1 MYNNFI
7 RSPSPIRRVSSI
19 LLSRI
24 QTSIPKNSR
33 GFHKTSTTRRIFTP
47 STTTTA
53 FQNNSNFQPIAS
65 LGAFSSPYLRSFRP
79 EAARISYHFIHTN
92 ADKNVNSAHQ
102 RVIEDVGDL
111 IFSDV
116 PKVDVKKVLVV
127 GSGGLSIGQAGEF
140 DYSGNIKVN
149 VKS

>member
-7 RSPSPIRRVSSI
+7 RSPSPIRRASSI

-24 QTSIPKNSR
+24 QTPKPKSYR

-47 STTTTA
+47 STTTS
-53 FQNNSNFQPIAS
+53 FQNSSNIQSISS
-65 LGAFSSPYLRSFRP
+65 LGAFTSPYLRSFRP
-79 EAARISYHFIHTN
+79 TTARISHHFYHATSDN
-92 ADKNVNSAHQ
+92 NVESAHT
-102 RVIEDVGDL
+102 RVIREVDDL

-140 DYSGNIKVN
+140 DYSGNKVN
-149 VKS
+149 IKS